1 MPCPGD
7 VLLSPKSSTVLLTV
21 RPCSWN
27 PMETFRT
34 SSLPEPLVVVE
45 LVSGRLRCGYRGSVR
60 VVEATG
66 GSGNVQR
73 RPVLVRATGPETLVI
88 VRARC
93 GSAGHL
99 GGVGWSRRAV
109 TVIAGHKGN
118 GQFA

>member
-1 MPCPGD
+1 VSCPGD

-34 SSLPEPLVVVE
+34 SSLPKPLVVVV

-66 GSGNVQR
+66 GSGSVQR
-73 RPVLVRATGPETLVI
+73 RPVLVRATDPETLV

-93 GSAGHL
+93 GSAGRW
-99 GGVGWSRRAV
+99 GRVES
-109 TVIAGHKGN
+109 
-118 GQFA
+118 